1 MLIAE
6 VRLYGI
12 GNFAEET
19 VIELAPETFFCGSA
33 DARKTFRR
41 AMKLLFGNTS
51 PAPQDFSATEMRI
64 SAKLTFPETDSAEI
78 PEFFHHMRAEDDG
91 EICAVLELSA
101 KAADG
106 EIETQHSWLLP
117 HDIRRQVKSD
127 EAPAVKFIRIAPDG
141 MTLKEAFLRILPDIL
156 LMDEKIELPAF
167 PEIASLIESAK
178 HLPADCTK
186 WLLDGIGMIAE
197 TEQMPALLREL
208 LTIRQNTPNASNLL
222 LYIGDM
228 PDFTIEANK
237 TEIIYSSAQ
246 LPAKDFQTG
255 QIRCFTGNSVHSIK
269 FPANPVDKI
278 CVAGGIKNF
287 PELLTAAMV
296 IFTVSADDKIILEK
310 FLKLSGIDLSDRNI
324 AIVPLSGRQVHLYW
338 QILDQLDTPY
348 FTLADLQH
356 GKSGGDWAAIAGYL
370 HSCAYCNRELP
381 VIEGQNTAVDIEE
394 VAKDIPDLKNEN
406 VWMDW
411 LRENQNI
418 FFAAPYDLNHL
429 MFHSFRQEYGGM
441 FPEYSEND
449 EEFYRQLCSRRD
461 FSRIYSEIFSILS
474 DDELKRRMPDMI
486 RLLICQ
492 IK

>member
-186 WLLDGIGMIAE
+186 WLLDGIGMIAGVGFV
-197 TEQMPALLREL
+197 R
-208 LTIRQNTPNASNLL
+208 
-222 LYIGDM
+222 
-228 PDFTIEANK
+228 
-237 TEIIYSSAQ
+237 YSSKISDTAS
-246 LPAKDFQTG
+246 AKFSVIKITVYSLAINAFSASSASSPFLTG
-255 QIRCFTGNSVHSIK
+255 TGSS
-269 FPANPVDKI
+269 P
-278 CVAGGIKNF
+278 
-287 PELLTAAMV
+287 
-296 IFTVSADDKIILEK
+296 S
-310 FLKLSGIDLSDRNI
+310 
-324 AIVPLSGRQVHLYW
+324 
-338 QILDQLDTPY
+338 
-348 FTLADLQH
+348 TLNA
-356 GKSGGDWAAIAGYL
+356 
-370 HSCAYCNRELP
+370 E
-381 VIEGQNTAVDIEE
+381 
-394 VAKDIPDLKNEN
+394 
-406 VWMDW
+406 
-411 LRENQNI
+411 
-418 FFAAPYDLNHL
+418 
-429 MFHSFRQEYGGM
+429 
-441 FPEYSEND
+441 
-449 EEFYRQLCSRRD
+449 
-461 FSRIYSEIFSILS
+461 ILS
-474 DDELKRRMPDMI
+474 
-486 RLLICQ
+486 
-492 IK
+492 